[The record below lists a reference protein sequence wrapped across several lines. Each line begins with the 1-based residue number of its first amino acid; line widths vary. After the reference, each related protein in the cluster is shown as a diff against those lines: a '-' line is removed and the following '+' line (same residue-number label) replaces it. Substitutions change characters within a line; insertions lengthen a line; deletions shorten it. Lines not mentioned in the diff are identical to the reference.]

1 MLARYASRTS
11 RSLGSPQRQLLFTP
25 PSHRTI
31 TSLDTLA
38 EGFLDLATALPIPP
52 SWPPYSTTI
61 ILCTVLSRL
70 ALTVPFSI
78 WAKRRQWRAE
88 EVVMPIMRSMAPK
101 VARSVSEEMTR
112 ERVHGTKEQIQAI
125 HSKRVKEIL
134 SKQRKLLFA
143 EHQCQPAATMLIPPV
158 TQLPVFVGL
167 SILFSR
173 LSQAPTPFDSESFL
187 TLSTLTHVDP
197 MGALPIALGFITLAN
212 VESSRWFMTDAQ
224 LKREEQVQ
232 QWKAQ
237 RVTRGETVLE
247 PQKIVKSSL
256 RLVSVGRILIAS
268 MVPGSVVLYWVTSA
282 AFGLLQTWMLDYW
295 EFRRKRKLEAYP
307 SQITL
312 GEILGHGHR
321 STISNSAQLHGHR
334 KRVSKA
340 AT

>member
-11 RSLGSPQRQLLFTP
+11 RKP
-25 PSHRTI
+25 I

-88 EVVMPIMRSMAPK
+88 EVS
-101 VARSVSEEMTR
+101 RSVSEEMTR

-256 RLVSVGRILIAS
+256 RLVSVGRIS
-268 MVPGSVVLYWVTSA
+268 DCSVVLYWVTSA